1 MGDSMPEGASSG
13 RPPLLNS
20 GNYSFWKIRMRAYIR
35 SINEKAWMSVE
46 EGYELPTKRIEDG
59 TMISKPRA
67 EWTAIDFD
75 NAKWHHRAVNA
86 IFGGVDSTQFI
97 YIQNLESAKEAW
109 DTLQTTNEGTLS
121 VRRSRVQ
128 MLTSQFESLVMN
140 EDEKLVDFQTR
151 LLSITNQSQTL
162 GEPYPQERINWKI
175 LRSLPKR
182 FNAKVTAIEE
192 SKNVDLMRVDEL
204 LGSLQTYELGFKPKI
219 EGKGIAFKVTNEK
232 SEDDVASMVRTLK
245 KFVKNICSKREEVK
259 KKITPKEVVDCKD
272 KSKKK
277 LIRCHGCNGIGFI
290 SSKCANGKKESKK
303 GLAMAASWSDVSVSD
318 VEEEKESSNEQ
329 DYTSNYIAHPAI
341 YEGRFEDSSED
352 SSSNEESENFSS
364 SEDIEI
370 SSYDEELE
378 ASSNQD
384 FISFNDNILQQKNE
398 ENNKLKLINAN
409 LVVIIKALDNEKRMS
424 LEKMSKQS
432 KVIKEHE
439 NTIEKYFSK
448 VKESSQEIDDLN
460 EDFTMKLFAM
470 EGEIK
475 QKENSLTIMKLKEC
489 ELKDEVKT
497 LKESINGMKIGA
509 IKLDEVIKLG
519 KHHGDM
525 SGLGYVEEVK
535 KTPTTKNKSRNSK
548 EKKDST
554 TIPSNIKDK
563 DKKSYGTSQP
573 TSQPKHAHPK
583 GNFSK
588 FIPVCH
594 YCNVVGHIRP
604 KCYEYVRQCK
614 LGIVEHDKNVKK
626 LPNHS
631 PKHEFKS
638 RARHNIS
645 KFIPVCHFCNVVGHI
660 KPKCY
665 KYIKQCKLGNEMH
678 ANEVKRLPLV
688 VSKHVRALE
697 TMHDEHVNEKKS
709 TRKVWVKKNNV
720 HDCEIDKSSLKVSK
734 HVNSFDALRNV
745 HIDHIHVK
753 KPTTKIW
760 VEKNNM
766 HVNDNHVKK
775 NVEKKLVK
783 KSVNHDHLKSLDDIF
798 VHGNN
803 DEFDMSDIFIKKIV
817 DDLSS
822 RFHIAMRN
830 DHDVVCVGSPKTNMV
845 KGECSHA

>member
-35 SINEKAWMSVE
+35 SINEKAWISVE

-59 TMISKPRA
+59 TMIAKPRA

-75 NAKWHHRAVNA
+75 NAKWHHRAMNA
-86 IFGGVDSTQFI
+86 IFGGVDCTQFI

-109 DTLQTTNEGTLS
+109 DTLQTTNEGTLA

-151 LLSITNQSQTL
+151 LLNITNQSQTL
-162 GEPYPQERINWKI
+162 GELYPQERINWKI

-219 EGKGIAFKVTNEK
+219 EGKGIALKVTNEE
-232 SEDDVASMVRTLK
+232 SEDDVACMVRTFK
-245 KFVKNICSKREEVK
+245 KFLKNICSKREEVK

-272 KSKKK
+272 KSMKK
-277 LIRCHGCNGIGFI
+277 LIQCHECKGIGFI
-290 SSKCANGKKESKK
+290 STKRANEKRESKK

-318 VEEEKESSNEQ
+318 KEEEEESSNERE
-329 DYTSNYIAHPAI
+329 YTSNYIAHPAI
-341 YEGRFEDSSED
+341 YEGRFEDNSED
-352 SSSNEESENFSS
+352 SSSIEESENSSS
-364 SEDIEI
+364 SEDSEI
-370 SSYDEELE
+370 SSNDEEFE
-378 ASSNQD
+378 VSSNQD
-384 FISFNDNILQQKNE
+384 FISFNDKILQQKNE
-398 ENNKLKLINAN
+398 ENIKLKLINAN
-409 LVVIIKALDNEKRMS
+409 LVVIFKALINEKKMS

-432 KVIKEHE
+432 EVIKEHE
-439 NTIEKYFSK
+439 KTIEKNVSK
-448 VKESSQEIDDLN
+448 VEESAQELDYLR

-475 QKENSLTIMKLKEC
+475 QKENSLSIMKIKEC
-489 ELKDEVKT
+489 ELKDEVKS

-525 SGLGYVEEVK
+525 SGLGFVEEVK
-535 KTPTTKNKSRNSK
+535 KTPTTKNKSRKSK
-548 EKKDST
+548 KKKDST

-563 DKKSYGTSQP
+563 DKKSNGTSQP
-573 TSQPKHAHPK
+573 TFQPKHAHPK
-583 GNFSK
+583 
-588 FIPVCH
+588 
-594 YCNVVGHIRP
+594 
-604 KCYEYVRQCK
+604 
-614 LGIVEHDKNVKK
+614 
-626 LPNHS
+626 
-631 PKHEFKS
+631 
-638 RARHNIS
+638 
-645 KFIPVCHFCNVVGHI
+645 GHI

-665 KYIKQCKLGNEMH
+665 KYIRQCELGNEMH
-678 ANEVKRLPLV
+678 ASEMKRLPLV

-720 HDCEIDKSSLKVSK
+720 HTCEMDKSSLKVSK
-734 HVNSFDALRNV
+734 HDNSFDALRNV

-753 KPTTKIW
+753 KPTKKIW
-760 VEKNNM
+760 IEKNDM
-766 HVNDNHVKK
+766 HVNNNHVKK
-775 NVEKKLVK
+775 YVEKKLVK
-783 KSVNHDHLKSLDDIF
+783 KSVNHDHLKSLDEIF
-798 VHGNN
+798 VRGKN
-803 DEFDMSDIFIKKIV
+803 DDFNMSDIFMKKIV

-822 RFHIAMRN
+822 RFHIAMHN
-830 DHDVVCVGSPKTNMV
+830 DHDVVFVGSPKTNMV
-845 KGECSHA
+845 KGECSHT